1 MKKQYVAIDLHRSR
15 SLVVRDDHRG
25 KELAVTKIEN
35 DPLTLAGVVAEA
47 GEAPE
52 VAIEATNGW
61 YWAVDVLQ
69 ELGANVHLVHTKG
82 LNWEDRRVKN
92 DYRDC
97 RELLDRLH
105 LGKLPEAW
113 IAPTEIRELREL
125 VRYRSKLVN
134 MRTSGKAQVKAIL
147 IKHGLQ
153 PPVKD
158 LWGVA
163 GPKYLDE
170 IGPTLA
176 GPYVLRL
183 QSLRGLVEHFDAEIA
198 RLERHIARAL
208 KGHRGYRAIQVIP
221 GVGPVLGAVFVAE
234 IGDVTRFAS
243 PKQLCSWAGLTPKHH
258 ESDTTVWRGKMT
270 KQGSVLVRW
279 AAIEAVSKLRGGP
292 KLQADFHRITDRRGK
307 NIGRSA
313 VARRLLTLIYYG
325 LRDGQLRCFEQA
337 QAAG

>member
-1 MKKQYVAIDLHRSR
+1 VKKQYVAIDLHRSR
-15 SLVVRDDHRG
+15 SLIVRDDHRG
-25 KELAVTKIEN
+25 KELAVTKIDN
-35 DPLTLAGVVAEA
+35 DPLTLASVVAEA

-61 YWAVDVLQ
+61 YWAVDVLE
-69 ELGANVHLVHTKG
+69 ELGAKVHLVHTKG
-82 LNWEDRRVKN
+82 LNWEGRRVKN

-113 IAPTEIRELREL
+113 IAPVETRELREL
-125 VRYRSKLVN
+125 VRYRVKLVN
-134 MRTSGKAQVKAIL
+134 MRTSAKAQVKAIL
-147 IKHGLQ
+147 IKHGLH
-153 PPVKD
+153 PPVKE

-163 GPKYLDE
+163 GPRYLDE

-176 GPYVLRL
+176 DAYLVRL
-183 QSLRGLVEHFDAEIA
+183 ESLRDVVGLFDREVAMVEG
-198 RLERHIARAL
+198 HIARAL

-221 GVGPVLGAVFVAE
+221 GVGPILGAIFVAE
-234 IGDVTRFAS
+234 IGDISRFSS

-292 KLQADFHRITDRRGK
+292 KLQADFHRIAERRGK

-313 VARRLLTLIYYG
+313 VARRLLTLVYYG

-337 QAAG
+337 EAAG